1 MAKSVMP
8 KQTSGWSDSSEWD
21 GSWNGEPQRLGPYR
35 TSYRIV
41 IGACRAWIN
50 MASAG
55 SGSTSHVT
63 GELFKMMAGVE
74 IVRHIAVRRP
84 H

>member
-21 GSWNGEPQRLGPYR
+21 GFWNGEPQRLGPYR

-41 IGACRAWIN
+41 IGAAER
-50 MASAG
+50 G
-55 SGSTSHVT
+55 T
-63 GELFKMMAGVE
+63 E
-74 IVRHIAVRRP
+74 ICACTLTLCKWQPEPLLCSRE
-84 H
+84 